1 MTEHD
6 PRLNAYAK
14 EQVKKK
20 SKSTKVVNESNI
32 RQTPKLVNHHLLHP
46 SGANRWYRLYDSA
59 LCEVIPELYE
69 GGKSDAEVAVAIG
82 IAKCTFYDWCNT
94 YPEFKKAV
102 KFGKA
107 IAEIPFQEAGRDA
120 AFGNRKID
128 TQAWAIN
135 MRNRFDYD
143 QPKEPSANIDDSEK
157 ESNINKLTDEK
168 LTGKL
173 RDY

>member
-20 SKSTKVVNESNI
+20 SKSTKVGKESNLSHS
-32 RQTPKLVNHHLLHP
+32 PGLVNHHLAHP
-46 SGANRWYRLYDSA
+46 LGANRWYRLYDSSI
-59 LCEVIPELYE
+59 CEHIPSLYE
-69 GGKSDAEVAVAIG
+69 GGKSNAEVAVAIG
-82 IAKCTFYDWCNT
+82 IAKSTFYDWCHQ

-102 KFGKA
+102 EFGKTL
-107 IAEIPFQEAGRDA
+107 AEVPFQEAGRAA
-120 AFGNRKID
+120 AFGTRKID

-143 QPKEPSANIDDSEK
+143 QPKEPSK
-157 ESNINKLTDEK
+157 
-168 LTGKL
+168 
-173 RDY
+173 